1 MTQEE
6 LEKASG
12 VSRVTISNIE
22 RGALKNMK
30 VDTMRALAHALHEK
44 PENIFLL
51 WKLSRLN
58 VKLTTTTYHRI
69 YRKRKGEVKTWKR

>member
-1 MTQEE
+1 MRERHNMTQEE
-6 LEKASG
+6 LEKISG

-51 WKLSRLN
+51 
-58 VKLTTTTYHRI
+58 
-69 YRKRKGEVKTWKR
+69 

>member
-1 MTQEE
+1 MHWENRLKLIRECRNMTQEE

-51 WKLSRLN
+51 
-58 VKLTTTTYHRI
+58 
-69 YRKRKGEVKTWKR
+69 

>member
-1 MTQEE
+1 MQWENRLKLIRERHNMTQEE

-30 VDTMRALAHALHEK
+30 VDTMRTLAHALHEK

-51 WKLSRLN
+51 
-58 VKLTTTTYHRI
+58 
-69 YRKRKGEVKTWKR
+69 

>member
-1 MTQEE
+1 MHWENRLKLIRERRNMTQAE

-51 WKLSRLN
+51 
-58 VKLTTTTYHRI
+58 
-69 YRKRKGEVKTWKR
+69 

>member
-1 MTQEE
+1 MHWENRLKLIRERRNMTQEE

-22 RGALKNMK
+22 RGVLKNMK

-51 WKLSRLN
+51 
-58 VKLTTTTYHRI
+58 
-69 YRKRKGEVKTWKR
+69 